1 MKSKNFNKYMLKIII
16 ASGPVIVE
24 NNKVLLN
31 KHGDDDFWKFCGGRI
46 EEAESNLKDAA
57 RREVKEEM
65 GIKIEILNNNPYFF
79 YTEKENGGMPTSVI
93 LAHFLAKRV
102 GEITPGKD
110 IREWRWIDI
119 NDLDKENLAPNIKPV
134 LKYFGYYD

>member
-1 MKSKNFNKYMLKIII
+1 MLKIII

-31 KHGDDDFWKFCGGRI
+31 KHGDDTFWKFCGGRV
-46 EEAESNLKDAA
+46 EEDEVNLKNSA

-65 GIKIEILNNNPYFF
+65 GIEIEILDDIPYFF
-79 YTEKENGGMPTSVI
+79 YTEKEISGNQVSVV

-102 GEITPGKD
+102 GQVVPGED

-119 NDLDKENLAPNIKPV
+119 NDLDKEKLAPNIKPV
-134 LKYFGYYD
+134 LKHFGF